1 MKLKIRIAFLNV
13 RIESLAFTTLQSV
26 PLNNFY
32 YYVKGVFLCFKCGF
46 IEMKI
51 KDKNLENCEKGKV
64 SKLYEKQTERYV
76 FVCFTLFSN

>member
-1 MKLKIRIAFLNV
+1 MTLKIRIAFLNV
-13 RIESLAFTTLQSV
+13 RIESLAFSTLQSV
-26 PLNNFY
+26 PLNNSN

-64 SKLYEKQTERYV
+64 SMLDVKKSRKIC
-76 FVCFTLFSN
+76 VCLFHAF